1 MKYLSLDE
9 AIILHNDIMEAM
21 NGLQG
26 YNKSQISCL
35 ESALTHMQNDEFYP
49 SFLDKLTHL
58 IFSCVKFHPF
68 LYIVLLD
75 GNKRTA
81 LYIAKAFIKLNYPEF
96 LREDLYE
103 RLEDVVVDVAS
114 GEIDKENLKK
124 ILIEILG
131 L

>member
-1 MKYLSLDE
+1 MKYLSLE
-9 AIILHNDIMEAM
+9 QVISLHSDIMESM

-26 YNKSQISCL
+26 YNSTQITYL
-35 ESALTHMQNDEFYP
+35 ESTLTHIQNDEFYP

-68 LYIVLLD
+68 LD

-96 LREDLYE
+96 LRENFYE
-103 RLEDVVVDVAS
+103 KLEDVVVDVAS

>member
-9 AIILHNDIMEAM
+9 AIILHNDIMETM

-26 YNKSQISCL
+26 YNKSQISYL
-35 ESALTHMQNDEFYP
+35 ESALTHIQNDEFYP
-49 SFLDKLTHL
+49 SFFRQTYTL

-68 LYIVLLD
+68 LD

-81 LYIAKAFIKLNYPEF
+81 IYIADAFIELKNHPEI

-103 RLEDVVVDVAS
+103 KLEDVVVDVAS
-114 GEIDKENLKK
+114 GKIDKENLKK